1 MVRRN
6 RDSREAYLFAETQLM
21 MVTESV
27 QTTPTS
33 SEELNVVVCCGTK
46 GTNKVKWYEL
56 EMRNNSTQ
64 YLLLIQGSVGVC

>member
-1 MVRRN
+1 
-6 RDSREAYLFAETQLM
+6 M

-56 EMRNNSTQ
+56 EMRNNNTQ